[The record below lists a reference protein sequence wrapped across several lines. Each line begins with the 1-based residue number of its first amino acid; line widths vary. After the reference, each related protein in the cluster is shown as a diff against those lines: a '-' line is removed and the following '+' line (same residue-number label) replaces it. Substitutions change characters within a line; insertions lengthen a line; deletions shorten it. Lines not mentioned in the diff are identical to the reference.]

1 MDYTRLKKF
10 SEIKVLVLGD
20 FMLDK
25 YITGEVKRI
34 SPEAPVPVIE
44 VKEKETYLGGAGN
57 VINNITAL
65 GGHARI
71 ITCIGNDQAGDY
83 LLDHMVGKG
92 VDTRYVWKVEGERT
106 IIKTRIV
113 AKSQQFLRYDEEDI
127 REIPEDYVNY
137 VKQNMEEIFKDINI
151 VIISD
156 YGKGNV
162 SYKLAQAII
171 KEARSQNIPVIVDPK
186 GKDYSKYTGATI
198 CTPNMSEFN
207 AVVGVNEIMNEEQ
220 IAIKGK
226 KLCEDINLRYVL
238 VTRSEKG
245 MSLIDGNDGKK
256 QDLPAIAKEVVDV
269 TGAGDT
275 VISVFSLAM
284 AVGYSLSDCCKLSN
298 KAASIVISHFGAAT
312 TNIKEIEQTGFHGTG
327 SKILQWGQVQQV
339 VRNLKKEGK
348 KIVFTNGCFDLVH
361 AGHIAS
367 FEQARALGDVLIVG
381 LNSDTSIRIIKGDKR
396 PIVTQE
402 NRVKLLSAL
411 TVIDYIIIFEQDTP
425 KELID
430 LIIPDVLV
438 KGKDWAGKE
447 VVGQDV
453 VEANGGVVELIDL
466 EQGLSTTNVIEK
478 IRELYH

>member
-57 VINNITAL
+57 VINNIIAL

-71 ITCIGNDQAGDY
+71 ITCIGDDQAGDY
-83 LLDHMVGKG
+83 LLDHMVCKG
-92 VDTRYVWKVEGERT
+92 VDTKYVWKVEGERT

-127 REIPEDYVNY
+127 REISEDYVNY
-137 VKQNMEEIFKDINI
+137 VKLNVEEIFKDINI

-171 KEARSQNIPVIVDPK
+171 KKARLKNIPIIVDPK
-186 GKDYSKYTGATI
+186 GKDYSKYTGATV

-207 AVVGVNEIMNEEQ
+207 AVVSASELMNEEQ

-226 KLCEDINLRYVL
+226 KLCEDIDLKYVL

-245 MSLIDGNDGKK
+245 MSLIEGSCGIK

-312 TNIKEIEQTGFHGTG
+312 TTIKEIEQTGFHGTG
-327 SKILQWGQVQQV
+327 SKILQWEQVRQV
-339 VRNLKKEGK
+339 VQNLRKEGK

-381 LNSDTSIRIIKGDKR
+381 LNSDTSVKMIKGDKR

-438 KGKDWAGKE
+438 KGKDWSGKE

>member
-1 MDYTRLKKF
+1 MDYTKLKRF
-10 SEIKVLVLGD
+10 SQVKVLVLGD

-44 VKEKETYLGGAGN
+44 VKQKDTYLGGAGN
-57 VINNITAL
+57 VINNIIAL
-65 GGHARI
+65 GGNARI
-71 ITCIGNDQAGDY
+71 ITCIGNDEAGEY
-83 LLDHMVGKG
+83 LLHHMANKG
-92 VDTRYVWKVEGERT
+92 VDTKYVWKIEGERT
-106 IIKTRIV
+106 IIKTRVV

-127 REIPEDYVNY
+127 REISEEYVDF
-137 VKQNMEEIFKDINI
+137 VKQHIIDIFKIIDI

-156 YGKGNV
+156 YGKGNI
-162 SYKLAQAII
+162 SYRLAQVVIE
-171 KEARSQNIPVIVDPK
+171 EARLQSISVIVDPK

-207 AVVGVNEIMNEEQ
+207 AVVGASGLLTEEQ

-226 KLCEDINLRYVL
+226 KLCEDIDLKYVL

-245 MSLIDGNDGKK
+245 MSLIDGSDGKK

-327 SKILQWGQVQQV
+327 SKILQLGQVPHV
-339 VRNLKKEGK
+339 VQNLKKEGK

-381 LNSDTSIRIIKGDKR
+381 LNSDTSIKMIKGDRR

-411 TVIDYIIIFEQDTP
+411 TVIDYIVIFEQNTP

-430 LIIPDVLV
+430 LVIPDVLV

>member
-1 MDYTRLKKF
+1 MDYAKLKKF
-10 SEIKVLVLGD
+10 SRIKVLVLGD

-25 YITGEVKRI
+25 YITGEVRRI

-44 VKEKETYLGGAGN
+44 VKEQEIHLGGAGN

-65 GGHARI
+65 GGTTRI
-71 ITCIGNDQAGDY
+71 ITCIGDDEAGDY
-83 LLDHMVGKG
+83 LLHHMKEKRA
-92 VDTRYVWKVEGERT
+92 DTRFAWQIEGERT
-106 IIKTRIV
+106 ILKTRIV

-127 REIPEDYVNY
+127 REISEEYVFF
-137 VKQNMEEIFKDINI
+137 VSQHLAEIFDDIDI

-162 SYKLAQAII
+162 SNTLAQVVI
-171 KEARSQNIPVIVDPK
+171 KEARVRGIAVIVDPK
-186 GKDYSKYTGATI
+186 GKDYSKYSGATV
-198 CTPNMSEFN
+198 CTPNMSEFS
-207 AVVGVNEIMNEEQ
+207 AVAHGIETMSEEEI
-220 IAIKGK
+220 AVKGK
-226 KLCEDINLRYVL
+226 QLCDEVDLEYVL

-245 MSLIDGNDGKK
+245 MSLIDRKEGKK
-256 QDLPAIAKEVVDV
+256 QDLPAIAKEVIDV

-284 AVGYSLSDCCKLSN
+284 AAGYSLSDCCKLSN
-298 KAASIVISHFGAAT
+298 KAASIVISRFGAAT
-312 TNIKEIEQTGFHGTG
+312 TNIDEIEQTGFHGTS
-327 SKILQWGQVQQV
+327 SKILQWNQVA
-339 VRNLKKEGK
+339 RIAEKLKADGK

-361 AGHIAS
+361 AGHISS
-367 FEQARALGDVLIVG
+367 FEQARALGDILIVG
-381 LNSDTSIRIIKGDKR
+381 LNSDASVKRIKGEKR
-396 PIVTQE
+396 PIVSQE

-411 TVIDYIIIFEQDTP
+411 TVVDYIVVFEQDTP
-425 KELID
+425 KELVD

-453 VEANGGVVELIDL
+453 VEANGGVVELIEL
-466 EQGLSTTNVIEK
+466 EQGLSTSYIIEK